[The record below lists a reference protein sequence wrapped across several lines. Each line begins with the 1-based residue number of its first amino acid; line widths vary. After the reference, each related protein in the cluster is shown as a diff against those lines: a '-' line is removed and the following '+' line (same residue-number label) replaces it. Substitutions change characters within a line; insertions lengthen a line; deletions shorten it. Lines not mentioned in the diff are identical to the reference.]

1 MSGKNTISSFGALLI
16 LIMVVLSAS
25 CSSGP
30 AISEVP
36 TSTPTPTKVIQVAP
50 PTQTKTP
57 SRCAGLGGELEIQ
70 VLVGPAEVVG
80 LTPYSVGS
88 IPFSVTSDE
97 VPYIIQGGGSFDY
110 DDILVEEWGTYEVS
124 MFMNGSVNGTCV
136 DDEAGE
142 ELALSLELTGS
153 QLVVVTA
160 EGFSGEYPWEGTL
173 PFDLVF
179 PIEEGASFE
188 GEGYVIVLHLN

>member
-1 MSGKNTISSFGALLI
+1 MSGEKNISSFGALLV
-16 LIMVVLSAS
+16 LIIVVLSPS

-30 AISEVP
+30 AINEVP
-36 TSTPTPTKVIQVAP
+36 TATPTPTKIIQAAP
-50 PTQTKTP
+50 PTQTIIP
-57 SRCAGLGGELEIQ
+57 SRCAELSGELEIQ
-70 VLVGPAEVVG
+70 VLVGPAEIVG

-88 IPFSVTSDE
+88 IPFSVTSAE
-97 VPYIIQGGGSFDY
+97 APFTIQGGGSFDY

-124 MFMNGSVNGTCV
+124 LSMSGSVNGTCV
-136 DDEAGE
+136 DDGSGQQ
-142 ELALSLELTGS
+142 LALNLELTGS

-179 PIEEGASFE
+179 PIEEGASIS
-188 GEGYVIVLHLN
+188 GEGYVIVLHLK